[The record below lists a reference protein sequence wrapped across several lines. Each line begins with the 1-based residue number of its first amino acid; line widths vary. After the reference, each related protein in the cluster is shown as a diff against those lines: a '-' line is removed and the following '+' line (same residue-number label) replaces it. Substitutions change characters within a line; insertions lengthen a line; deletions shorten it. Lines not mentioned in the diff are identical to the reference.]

1 MTKKGGVK
9 TAQTSQLICR
19 SINLPTSNGG
29 GNAMKKLC
37 LFLCSLFFVVGTYGH
52 ANALIFTLG
61 SYDITLH
68 TVGDG
73 LLLNSSPVLQ
83 MPSPGWDL
91 ALGDSITVDL
101 FDIWTDETWI
111 NADDQVSKPIE
122 VSLNFTTPPPNFGG
136 SIEGETDG
144 ISQGFGGF
152 YQAGQVTWDGPVTF
166 NFGAGGEL
174 VASLSDEIFNEGYL
188 WLGPGCKGGTVELT
202 LTYQTAPVPE
212 PSTMLLL
219 GAGLL
224 GLVGFRRKFRKE

>member
-61 SYDITLH
+61 SYDITLN
-68 TVGDG
+68 TVDPG
-73 LLLNSSPVLQ
+73 LVLTSSNVL
-83 MPSPGWDL
+83 PANYDFDL
-91 ALGDSITVDL
+91 ALGQSITVDL
-101 FDIWTDETWI
+101 FRIWTDETWI
-111 NADDQVSKPIE
+111 NADDQVNKPIE
-122 VSLNFTTPPPNFGG
+122 VGLNFTAPPPNFGG

-144 ISQGFGGF
+144 ISQGFAGF
-152 YQAGQVTWDGPVTF
+152 YQAGQVVWDGPVTLG
-166 NFGAGGEL
+166 FGGGGEL